1 MINNFDWLKKILT
14 SLKNFFLCETPE
26 EKLLK
31 EQWNKRLEEIIGKM
45 KSRK

>member
-14 SLKNFFLCETPE
+14 SLENFFLCETPE

-31 EQWNKRLEEIIGKM
+31 EQWNKRLEEITQKM
-45 KSRK
+45 KR